1 MTLAGLCYFRQIP
14 EGAYRNR
21 FASGE
26 EVRPG
31 RVYPMRCRAAPQVRI
46 SEDRNLPFAVL
57 ANREV
62 YAPHQCPIL
71 PLA

>member
-1 MTLAGLCYFRQIP
+1 MALVGLCYFRQIP

-31 RVYPMRCRAAPQVRI
+31 RVYPMHCRVAPQVRI
-46 SEDRNLPFAVL
+46 SEGRNLPFAVL
-57 ANREV
+57 ADREV
-62 YAPHQCPIL
+62 YAPHQCLKL
-71 PLA
+71 PLE